1 MPRSSCALDTLAMD
15 FHLPPDPRLRYG
27 INGSQESPR
36 RNSQNRRPF
45 EDEALQFLSLEEKEC
60 ILFFEETIDSLDDD
74 MEDAG
79 LGLSSGSST
88 SAEGRSATPSP
99 DPVTDMALGP
109 ARSPSPKEQ
118 DIIDLVRSQPDP
130 PEPREGLFSQ
140 TMPDFQSM
148 VVNPESHFEMKARRE
163 PMENFPAEYHLSPP
177 SAPSAPMGE
186 SGSVG
191 YSLYQPAGSIPTP
204 VLIAQKIAEHQGGF
218 LSGRRRSL
226 DSQTS
231 PPPTPEQPV
240 KQGPPTMAKP
250 TRFPD
255 NISLMMSS
263 RDYNQTIAKAAVN
276 VQERKAR
283 MLANLTG
290 QAVSIESEE
299 AATASSPTRNIP
311 TRSVSFRDPA
321 PDKSRM
327 EALSKLGLTQSQGVP
342 GANGGWSRVIRPT
355 QASTTKPETFSTGI
369 SSYDI
374 KPHTTQSSA
383 TTTQTEVPTIDFNS
397 YGGKSK
403 VVNPA
408 SLSAAKTD
416 TASHHHD
423 TKSNVVSQP
432 SYTETTSSDFNSYG
446 GKTKVMTPLSSPGT
460 RRNAA
465 SHHNSN
471 YDSRPSG
478 IVKTEASSSDFNTYG
493 GKTKVMTPAP
503 VSTAKTE
510 SSSDSFISHDTKP
523 KLMAFSPP
531 ASAKTEGFS
540 NDFNTYGGKSKVITP
555 LVMSHSKPEAAASD
569 SNIPVVT
576 PRPAAALPTV
586 TPKPASSRVEPR
598 HAEAPRLPRRESAP
612 ASHGATA
619 APPLPDVRRRSGS
632 KPSLFHQGITVQ
644 FSGRG
649 ATDESRREALRKL
662 GLLKDTP

>member
-15 FHLPPDPRLRYG
+15 FHVPSDPRLHYG
-27 INGSQESPR
+27 VNGSQESPR
-36 RNSQNRRPF
+36 RNSQNRTPF

-99 DPVTDMALGP
+99 VPVTDMAPGP
-109 ARSPSPKEQ
+109 ERSPSPKDQ
-118 DIIDLVRSQPDP
+118 DIIDLVQSQPDP
-130 PEPREGLFSQ
+130 PVPREALLSQ
-140 TMPDFQSM
+140 TMPDFRSM
-148 VVNPESHFEMKARRE
+148 VMNPESHFEMKARRE
-163 PMENFPAEYHLSPP
+163 PMENFPAEYHLPPP
-177 SAPSAPMGE
+177 SAPIGE
-186 SGSVG
+186 SSCV
-191 YSLYQPAGSIPTP
+191 SHSPYQPAGSIPTP
-204 VLIAQKIAEHQGGF
+204 VLIAQKIAEHRGGF

-226 DSQTS
+226 DSETS

-255 NISLMMSS
+255 NISLMMGS

-290 QAVSIESEE
+290 QAPSFESEE
-299 AATASSPTRNIP
+299 AATVPSPTRNTP

-327 EALSKLGLTQSQGVP
+327 EALSKLGLTQNQGVP
-342 GANGGWSRVIRPT
+342 GTNGGWSRVITPT
-355 QASTTKPETFSTGI
+355 QASTTKPETFSTGV

-374 KPHTTQSSA
+374 KPHTVQSYA
-383 TTTQTEVPTIDFNS
+383 TTTQTDVPTADFNS

-408 SLSAAKTD
+408 SLSAAKID

-423 TKSNVVSQP
+423 TKSNVAFQP
-432 SYTETTSSDFNSYG
+432 SYTDTTSSDFNSYGGKSKVMTPLSSPGTKRDAASHHNSNYDSRPSATVKTEASSNDFNSYG
-446 GKTKVMTPLSSPGT
+446 GKTKVMTPG
-460 RRNAA
+460 
-465 SHHNSN
+465 
-471 YDSRPSG
+471 
-478 IVKTEASSSDFNTYG
+478 
-493 GKTKVMTPAP
+493 P
-503 VSTAKTE
+503 VSKAKTE

-523 KLMAFSPP
+523 KVMAFSPP
-531 ASAKTEGFS
+531 ATSKTEGFS
-540 NDFNTYGGKSKVITP
+540 NDFNSYGGKSKVIIP
-555 LVMSHSKPEAAASD
+555 SVISHGQPEAAASD
-569 SNIPVVT
+569 SIIPVVT
-576 PRPAAALPTV
+576 PRPAAAPPTV

-598 HAEAPRLPRRESAP
+598 PAEAPRLPRRESAP
-612 ASHGATA
+612 ASHGAVA
-619 APPLPDVRRRSGS
+619 ASPFPDVRRRSGS